1 MGAFAYCRCME
12 CDEEKLF
19 SDGSRCARCLGLSYA
34 PINNEDR
41 EDDGEESSRIS
52 LDILAAA
59 HWSMTLVTASASTRL
74 TLK

>member
-1 MGAFAYCRCME
+1 ME

-59 HWSMTLVTASASTRL
+59 Q
-74 TLK
+74 